1 MLKIWGRNNSVN
13 VQKVLWCC
21 EEMGVKYERIDAGG
35 QFGVVNTPQYRALN
49 PNGLVPTVEDGP
61 FVLWES
67 NSIVR
72 YLAAKHSAGKL
83 WPEDLK
89 TRAVADKWM
98 DFMITTF
105 WPAFRP
111 LFWNLVR
118 TPIDQR
124 NPQAMEESRLQTA
137 EVARLPRCASEESH
151 LHRRRRPDHG
161 RHPHGLRGVALV
173 RAAVRTAGAAQ
184 PAALVRQ
191 PEAAARLSER
201 RAVAADLSAASRP
214 ARGAAK
220 RVRAVVTLPGRRSQA
235 WLAVGWF
242 GVGLVIYLSLTP
254 TPPRGGPWGIHRQM
268 GALERVCVADVVVLP
283 AADVRVCAGT

>member
-1 MLKIWGRNNSVN
+1 MLKIWGRDNSVN

-72 YLAAKHSAGKL
+72 YLTAKHSPGKL

-98 DFMITTF
+98 DFMLTTF

-111 LFWNLVR
+111 LFWSLVR
-118 TPIDQR
+118 TPVDQR
-124 NPQAMEESRLQTA
+124 DPQAMEESRLKSA
-137 EVARLPRCASEESH
+137 EVLGYLDAHLKNRTYIAGDDLTMGDIPMGCGVWRWYGLQFERPELPNLQRWF
-151 LHRRRRPDHG
+151 DN
-161 RHPHGLRGVALV
+161 LR
-173 RAAVRTAGAAQ
+173 Q
-184 PAALVRQ
+184 
-191 PEAAARLSER
+191 
-201 RAVAADLSAASRP
+201 RP
-214 ARGAAK
+214 AY
-220 RVRAVVTLPGRRSQA
+220 QN
-235 WLAVGWF
+235 
-242 GVGLVIYLSLTP
+242 
-254 TPPRGGPWGIHRQM
+254 
-268 GALERVCVADVVVLP
+268 VVLLP
-283 AADVRVCAGT
+283 LT